1 MKLTTTVTHEID
13 FTVSYFEHAEGGMN
27 SDTFGKTVNDLS
39 SAVRLL
45 ELAKV
50 QHPENDWVIVADVS
64 TQVGGKSA

>member
-1 MKLTTTVTHEID
+1 MKLTTTVTHDID

-27 SDTFGKTVNDLS
+27 SDTFGKTVNDLP